1 MLIDVEHRMHFDYDD
16 FIRESQMEIRVEPQ
30 MGSNQAIHSFQLAVG
45 PAASVDRYVDWN
57 DNWVHNLA
65 VRDYH
70 NRIEI
75 VARSLV
81 DTISSHRRLQDAVS
95 PPAPDVPG
103 EVLDFCRFGGPVTSS
118 PELEEVEKGIAVAR
132 EAPVGE
138 QVAAIGDIVAAR
150 IDYRP
155 GVTNWRSTVNDVL
168 QEGSGVC
175 QDFAHLGLALLRLR
189 GIPCRYVSGYLHVGE
204 QPAQSHAWIEFY
216 AGTEGWL
223 AFDPTHAK
231 VPDENYVVVGVGR
244 SYEDVPPNRGV
255 YRGRARETLEVVVST
270 RPAAGVNVVGLRDQ
284 IEGLDVPVYAELPSR
299 GRDARFEAD
308 EVHNR
313 VARQQQQQEQQ

>member
-1 MLIDVEHRMHFDYDD
+1 MHFDYDD

-30 MGSNQAIHSFQLAVG
+30 MGSNQAVHSFQLAVG

-81 DTISSHRRLQDAVS
+81 DTISSHRGLQDAVS
-95 PPAPDVPG
+95 PPTSDVPG
-103 EVLDFCRFGGPVTSS
+103 EFLDFCQFGGPVTSS
-118 PELEEVEKGIAVAR
+118 PELEAVGKDVAVALG
-132 EAPVGE
+132 APVGE
-138 QVAAIGDIVAAR
+138 QVAAIGDMVAAR
-150 IDYRP
+150 IDYQP
-155 GVTNWRSTVNDVL
+155 GVTNWRSTVSDVL

-175 QDFAHLGLALLRLR
+175 QDFAHLCLALLRLR
-189 GIPCRYVSGYLHVGE
+189 GIPCRYISGYLHVGE
-204 QPAQSHAWIEFY
+204 QPAQSHAWVEFY

-223 AFDPTHAK
+223 AFDPTHSR
-231 VPDENYVVVGVGR
+231 VPDENYVVVGAGR

-299 GRDARFEAD
+299 GRDSRFESD
-308 EVHNR
+308 EVHDR
-313 VARQQQQQEQQ
+313 VARQQQQQQQQ